1 MFLLAIWFE
10 KISSKT
16 MVWYANGDNPVEAGS
31 KVELTTD
38 GRLSLKDSTEIEV
51 WHAGI
56 TNASYAAML
65 DTGNFMLVNSQGSPR
80 WQSFQVPSDTI
91 LPSQVLDLGS
101 HLSAHL
107 MDDDYSSGRFTLLVQ
122 TDGNLVLYTV
132 AAPSGFQYDAYWSSN
147 TPGNGSKL
155 VFNESGIYF
164 AQRDNSTV
172 VFTSSGVHST
182 QNFYQRATL
191 DADGVFR
198 HYIHQRNG
206 ITVGVWSDGWTP
218 VAFQPPD
225 ICQVTNSGGGSGACG
240 FNSYCRFNENQHVDC
255 ECPPQ
260 YSFLDADRKYRGCKP
275 DFAAQSC
282 EVDASETRELYE
294 FIVMTN
300 VDWPSSDYEQY
311 GSMDEEQCR
320 EECFADCFC
329 AVAIYDDGNCKKKRL
344 PLSIGRTGSYGSKNV
359 LIKVPKVNQSESV
372 PPCSIRQNKG
382 KRTWILLGSL
392 LLGAS
397 LIVLLTAILVV
408 IYCTCSRSR
417 ELQPASS
424 LLDLVVEGDDQAISD
439 MKRVERFVKVALGAS
454 KRILR

>member
-1 MFLLAIWFE
+1 M
-10 KISSKT
+10 
-16 MVWYANGDNPVEAGS
+16 GGS
-31 KVELTTD
+31 
-38 GRLSLKDSTEIEV
+38 
-51 WHAGI
+51 HAGI

-65 DTGNFMLVNSQGSPR
+65 DTGNFMLVNSQGLPR

-182 QNFYQRATL
+182 QDFYQRATL

-218 VAFQPPD
+218 VVFQPPD

-260 YSFLDADRKYRGCKP
+260 YSFLDAGRKYRGCKP

-282 EVDASETRELYE
+282 EADASETHELYE
-294 FIVMTN
+294 FIAMTN
-300 VDWPSSDYEQY
+300 VDRPSSDYEQY
-311 GSMDEEQCR
+311 SSMDEEQCR

-344 PLSIGRTGSYGSKNV
+344 PLSIGRTGNSRSKKV
-359 LIKVPKVNQSESV
+359 LIKVPKVNV
-372 PPCSIRQNKG
+372 R
-382 KRTWILLGSL
+382 
-392 LLGAS
+392 AS
-397 LIVLLTAILVV
+397 L
-408 IYCTCSRSR
+408 
-417 ELQPASS
+417 
-424 LLDLVVEGDDQAISD
+424 
-439 MKRVERFVKVALGAS
+439 
-454 KRILR
+454 RIFTKE

>member
-1 MFLLAIWFE
+1 
-10 KISSKT
+10 
-16 MVWYANGDNPVEAGS
+16 
-31 KVELTTD
+31 
-38 GRLSLKDSTEIEV
+38 
-51 WHAGI
+51 
-56 TNASYAAML
+56 ML

-155 VFNESGIYF
+155 VFNE
-164 AQRDNSTV
+164 
-172 VFTSSGVHST
+172 
-182 QNFYQRATL
+182 
-191 DADGVFR
+191 
-198 HYIHQRNG
+198 NG

-218 VAFQPPD
+218 VVFQPPD

-282 EVDASETRELYE
+282 EADASETHELYE
-294 FIVMTN
+294 FIAMTN
-300 VDWPSSDYEQY
+300 VDRPSSDYEQY
-311 GSMDEEQCR
+311 SSMDEEQCR

-344 PLSIGRTGSYGSKNV
+344 PLSIGRTGNSGSKKV
-359 LIKVPKVNQSESV
+359 LIKVPKVNVRVSLR
-372 PPCSIRQNKG
+372 IFT
-382 KRTWILLGSL
+382 KR
-392 LLGAS
+392 
-397 LIVLLTAILVV
+397 
-408 IYCTCSRSR
+408 
-417 ELQPASS
+417 
-424 LLDLVVEGDDQAISD
+424 
-439 MKRVERFVKVALGAS
+439 
-454 KRILR
+454 